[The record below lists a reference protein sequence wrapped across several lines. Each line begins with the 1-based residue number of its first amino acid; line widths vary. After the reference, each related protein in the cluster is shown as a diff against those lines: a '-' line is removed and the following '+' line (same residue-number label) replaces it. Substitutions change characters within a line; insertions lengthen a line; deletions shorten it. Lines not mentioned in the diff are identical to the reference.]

1 MNNKINLRT
10 AVTASYSEIMTP
22 VELFQNQIL
31 RPILKLQNDL
41 CVTLFMHYAKRQT
54 PDFET
59 LSKGKKSDFIEN
71 SLQKDI
77 GLKNNFIGIVVGMLT
92 QDELEVYLS
101 EMKEFNRRIITMM
114 TKRLQ
119 SHIA

>member
-10 AVTASYSEIMTP
+10 PVTASYSEIITP

-41 CVTLFMHYAKRQT
+41 CLTLFMNYAKRQT

-59 LSKGKKSDFIEN
+59 LSKAKKSDFIEN

-101 EMKEFNRRIITMM
+101 EMKELNRRIITMM
-114 TKRLQ
+114 IKRLQ
-119 SHIA
+119 SHIG

>member
-10 AVTASYSEIMTP
+10 AVTVSYSEIMTP

-41 CVTLFMHYAKRQT
+41 CLTLFMNYAKRQK

-59 LSKGKKSDFIEN
+59 LSKEKKSVFIEN

-92 QDELEVYLS
+92 QDELEIYLS
-101 EMKEFNRRIITMM
+101 EMKELNRRIITMM
-114 TKRLQ
+114 IKRLQ
-119 SHIA
+119 SHIG